1 MGDKVVVLKLLTG
14 EEVIAMVDS
23 NDGKYH
29 KLRALRVHTQG
40 SNASAPQAG
49 LVPFFI
55 IAPDAKCVINKN
67 LILTE
72 IDCPPDVE
80 KSYREATSGIAL
92 L

>member
-1 MGDKVVVLKLLTG
+1 MNDKVVVLKILTG
-14 EEVIAMVDS
+14 EEVIATVDS
-23 NDGKYH
+23 NDGKYY
-29 KLRALRVHTQG
+29 KLRALQIRAQG
-40 SNASAPQAG
+40 TSSTAPQAG

-55 IAPDAKCVINKN
+55 ISPDAKCVINKS